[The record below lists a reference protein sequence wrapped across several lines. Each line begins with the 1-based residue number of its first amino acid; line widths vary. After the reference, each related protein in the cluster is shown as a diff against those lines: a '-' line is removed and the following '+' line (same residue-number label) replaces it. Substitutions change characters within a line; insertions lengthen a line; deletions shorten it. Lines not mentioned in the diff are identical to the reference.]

1 MDEIKK
7 YDGQREF
14 SVDTVY
20 RKLTRGIDGVPN
32 EEAVDGLLQGAEQ
45 MRKGIA
51 QVIEKFYQ
59 TAEHKQAGVMADKA
73 EQFEVL
79 SGAVVSAGRQGDLDQ
94 YNIALQQVVDAS
106 IQCKESAS
114 KMKHIKNR
122 GFQDYDAK
130 RELADF
136 LRDLEKA
143 VDANYSGRRLLPGQ

>member
-1 MDEIKK
+1 MNEIKK

-14 SVDTVY
+14 AVEAVY
-20 RKLTRGIDGVPN
+20 RKLTKGIEDVPN

-45 MRKGIA
+45 MRRGIA

-59 TAEHKQAGVMADKA
+59 TAEQKQAGVMSEKA

-79 SGAVVSAGRQGDLDQ
+79 SGAVVAAGRQGDLDQ

-122 GFQDYDAK
+122 GFEGYDARK
-130 RELADF
+130 ELADF

-143 VDANYSGRRLLPGQ
+143 VDTQYSGRRLLPGQ

>member
-1 MDEIKK
+1 MNEIKK

-14 SVDTVY
+14 AVEAVY
-20 RKLTRGIDGVPN
+20 RKLTKGIDEVPN

-45 MRKGIA
+45 MRRGIA

-59 TAEHKQAGVMADKA
+59 TAEQKQAGVMTEKA
-73 EQFEVL
+73 EVFDVL
-79 SGAVVSAGRQGDLDQ
+79 SKAVMAAGRQGDLDQ

-122 GFQDYDAK
+122 GFEGYDARK
-130 RELADF
+130 ELADF